1 MKRATWSF
9 VIGVAVVLGAP
20 REPAAQYYYGGYY
33 GGYGGYATT
42 PMEGWAFGMAACVR
56 SAGMYNAMT
65 SAATKNL
72 AEAQSIALD
81 NRRKATEQYCEEAR
95 LRAEYQEARKA
106 NRKPPPTSEQMYR
119 WAKQGI
125 PKPLN
130 SSELD
135 PVSGAIIWPIVLQDD
150 AFASYRMV
158 AEHFYTSRATGSS
171 GATYDLYA
179 SFQQA
184 SAEGQSLL
192 KSRIKEYKADDYIR
206 AKKFL
211 DSLAYEARSSS

>member
-1 MKRATWSF
+1 MKRTVWIL
-9 VIGVAVVLGAP
+9 VVGVAVVLGAP
-20 REPAAQYYYGGYY
+20 REGAAQYYGGYY
-33 GGYGGYATT
+33 GGFGGYATT
-42 PMEGWAFGMAACVR
+42 PMEGWAYGMAACVR

-65 SAATKNL
+65 SAGAKNL

-81 NRRKATEQYCEEAR
+81 NRRKATEQYYEEAQR
-95 LRAEYQEARKA
+95 RADYQEARKA
-106 NRKPPPTSEQMYR
+106 NRKPPPTAEQMYR

-130 SSELD
+130 SNELD
-135 PVSGAIIWPIVLQDD
+135 PVTGAITWPILLQDE
-150 AFASYRMV
+150 AFADYRSA

-171 GATYDLYA
+171 GSTYQLYA
-179 SFQQA
+179 DFQQA

-192 KSRIKEYKADDYIR
+192 KSRIKEYKPDDYIR